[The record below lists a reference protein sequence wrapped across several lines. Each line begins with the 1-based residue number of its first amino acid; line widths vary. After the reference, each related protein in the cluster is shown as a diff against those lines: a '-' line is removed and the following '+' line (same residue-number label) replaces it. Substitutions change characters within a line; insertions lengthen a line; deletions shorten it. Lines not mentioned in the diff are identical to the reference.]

1 MASGVRAPERFH
13 IPGITKGCI
22 SSMADPK
29 EFTPAASSDQ
39 AADRRRSM
47 RVHLAMPI
55 IVRGTAGTS
64 AFQEQT
70 QTVIVSAHGC
80 MLRLRAKVRR
90 GQEVSIVNPRTAEEL
105 TCTVISLAE
114 TEPGKMEV
122 GLQFT
127 EPSPLFWRIA
137 FPPEDWDPSERK
149 LPSYQPPRN
158 RPRR

>member
-1 MASGVRAPERFH
+1 
-13 IPGITKGCI
+13 
-22 SSMADPK
+22 MADPK
-29 EFTPAASSDQ
+29 DSTPGASSDQ

-55 IVRGTAGTS
+55 IVRGTAETS
-64 AFQEQT
+64 RFEEQT
-70 QTVIVSAHGC
+70 QTVTVSAHGC
-80 MLRLRAKVRR
+80 MLRLKAKIRR

-105 TCTVISLAE
+105 TCTVVSLAQA
-114 TEPGKMEV
+114 EPGKMEV

-149 LPSYQPPRN
+149 LPSHQPLRS

>member
-1 MASGVRAPERFH
+1 
-13 IPGITKGCI
+13 
-22 SSMADPK
+22 MADPK
-29 EFTPAASSDQ
+29 DSIPSASSDQ

-55 IVRGTAGTS
+55 IVRGMAGTS
-64 AFQEQT
+64 RFQEQT
-70 QTVIVSAHGC
+70 QTVTVSAHGC
-80 MLRLRAKVRR
+80 LLRLAAKLRR

-105 TCTVISLAE
+105 TCTVISLAQ

-149 LPSYQPPRN
+149 LPSYQPPS
-158 RPRR
+158 PRSRR